1 MTLSGFLAKLLQQYP
16 KCTYRLRIDAECSR
30 TPAYQRTSFGETL
43 HEPEETRS
51 KVTYSLEFTPDY
63 FDKESRR
70 REDEF
75 QAPSLDAL
83 WQTLLAT
90 YQDKGRQTVQE
101 LEGWLKTQ

>member
-1 MTLSGFLAKLLQQYP
+1 MTLSEFLAKLLQQYP

-30 TPAYQRTSFGETL
+30 TPAYQRTSFGKTL
-43 HEPEETRS
+43 HEPEETQS
-51 KVTYSLEFTPDY
+51 KATYSLTFTLDY
-63 FDKESRR
+63 FDKASRR
-70 REDEF
+70 QEENF

-101 LEGWLKTQ
+101 LEGWLKAQ